1 MPSFSFPTMNYQAP
15 PIPSRPTASNIQ
27 ISNVREGETVH
38 QRFLLVNGRA
48 GPRNSS
54 FDKPIYVVCNDFPQT
69 EWPCVNSY
77 FKAMVHLV
85 PGPNTITF
93 IFPQDNESLHFHV
106 NYLPLLQNPPLSL
119 VIFIG
124 SDSDATFDVPPE
136 KKGQNTLDVAVEK
149 LRTAGYM
156 WQAFCAEQLH
166 RNGMGR
172 RTFRL
177 EEAWLPDTVS
187 CQDKGV
193 MRNTAKV
200 HVIRSKY
207 TVAQIRDVRRAQQSD
222 DQDES
227 VESLFGLFLDDLRE
241 NPAFDMP
248 CQVAGLILDSHWDVN
263 KQLTVGHA
271 ALGGGA
277 GHTRLGIFGS
287 HLLHAWPTCIEDI
300 VPAFMNNTTTDT
312 RYVAND
318 ADESGNWWRACNIG
332 MGAMM
337 HEVGHS
343 YTLSHTPTGV
353 MSRGYNNWNRTFVAK
368 EPGYGPI
375 PPEEEAGS
383 HWHRLDIMRLR
394 FHPAFRLPQDGPIG
408 ARNPS
413 QPSFIALEGGQ
424 FQVIA
429 PAGLSL
435 LEINV
440 GGHYRTHFEF
450 LQDQPRMVTFHQ
462 KDIRDRCKCN
472 PDEKISLH
480 AVCANQED
488 KDIDNLNVFL
498 SSHGGV
504 RLPGVDGLVL
514 KSDIFG
520 NGSDQG
526 MTKSTAVFYHNNRPK
541 QLKCIL
547 VNHGAFLD
555 GFTLVYEDGSQD
567 QIGKTGG
574 GRSQFDV
581 GRGERIQG
589 LIVRSGAWI
598 DGVQFKLSSGR
609 LSPWFGGNGGGLN
622 EINAP
627 QGYEMVGIFGS
638 AKSWMEQI
646 GIFYRRG

>member
-1 MPSFSFPTMNYQAP
+1 MNYQAP
-15 PIPSRPTASNIQ
+15 PIPSRPSSKSIQ
-27 ISNVREGETVH
+27 IDNVKDGETVH

-48 GPRNSS
+48 GPRNGS
-54 FDKPIYVVCNDFPQT
+54 FDRPIHVLCNDFPQT
-69 EWPCVNSY
+69 EWPCVNSF

-85 PGPNTITF
+85 PGANTITF
-93 IFPQDNESLHFHV
+93 AFPQENDTLHFHV

-136 KKGQNTLDVAVEK
+136 KKGQNTLDIAVQK

-177 EEAWLPDTVS
+177 EEGWLPDTIS
-187 CQDKGV
+187 CRDRGV

-207 TVAQIRDVRRAQQSD
+207 SVAEIRDVRRAQQSK

-241 NPAFDMP
+241 SPLFDMP
-248 CQVAGLILDSHWDVN
+248 CQVAGLILDSHWDIKN
-263 KQLTVGHA
+263 QLTLGHA

-277 GHTRLGIFGS
+277 GNTKLGIFGS

-300 VPAFMNNTTTDT
+300 VPAFMNNTLTDT

-318 ADESGNWWRACNIG
+318 ANESGNWWRAANIG

-368 EPGYGPI
+368 EPGFAPI
-375 PPEEEAGS
+375 PPEQEAGS

-394 FHPAFRLPQDGPIG
+394 FHPAFRIPQDGPLG
-408 ARNPS
+408 TKNPS
-413 QPSFIALEGGQ
+413 KPSFIALEGGQ

-429 PAGLSL
+429 PAGISL
-435 LEINV
+435 LEMNV
-440 GGHYRTHFEF
+440 AGQYRSHFEF
-450 LQDQPRMVTFHQ
+450 LQEQPRMVTFDI
-462 KDIRDRCKCN
+462 KDIWDRCKCN
-472 PDEKISLH
+472 ANEKVSLH
-480 AVCANQED
+480 VVCTNQET
-488 KDIDNLNVFL
+488 KDVDNLNEFL
-498 SSHGGV
+498 NSHGGV
-504 RLPGVDGLVL
+504 HLPGINGLVL

-526 MTKSTAVFYHNNRPK
+526 MANYTAVWYHNNCRK

-555 GFTLVYEDGSQD
+555 GFTLIYDDGSQD

-574 GRSQFDV
+574 NCTQFDV
-581 GRGERIQG
+581 ARGEHIQG
-589 LIVRSGAWI
+589 LVVKSGAWI
-598 DGVQFKLSSGR
+598 DGVQFRLSSGR
-609 LSPWFGGNGGGLN
+609 QSPWFGGNGGGLN
-622 EINAP
+622 QVNAP
-627 QGYEMVGIFGS
+627 QGYDIVGIFGS
-638 AKSWMEQI
+638 AKNWMEQI
-646 GIFYRRG
+646 GIFYRRS